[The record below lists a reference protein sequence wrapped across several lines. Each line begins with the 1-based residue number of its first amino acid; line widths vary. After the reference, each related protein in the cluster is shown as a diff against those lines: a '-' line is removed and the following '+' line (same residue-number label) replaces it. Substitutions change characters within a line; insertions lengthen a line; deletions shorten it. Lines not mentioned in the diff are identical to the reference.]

1 MSELRAGH
9 RGAGRPCSTAT
20 PLPAA
25 PGTQKY
31 RHQSGLEKPKRGE
44 WRALPGQDAVI
55 PVQHD
60 TGDEGLQKAS
70 PAPFGAG
77 SGAMPGLCHTWQAVD
92 GRCRLQC
99 TTWLQSP
106 YRAGT
111 ADTQRQSCS
120 QSLSLH
126 PQMPALEMQG
136 QSRQIPLLQLEEGMG
151 VEILPTGGSAEHS
164 PAPQDRIA
172 CTAWGWVLGELALSS
187 HPTAQQLHSR

>member
-1 MSELRAGH
+1 MGDAGCNA
-9 RGAGRPCSTAT
+9 RLGCN
-20 PLPAA
+20 PLV
-25 PGTQKY
+25 GQGQQK
-31 RHQSGLEKPKRGE
+31 
-44 WRALPGQDAVI
+44 
-55 PVQHD
+55 
-60 TGDEGLQKAS
+60 
-70 PAPFGAG
+70 
-77 SGAMPGLCHTWQAVD
+77 
-92 GRCRLQC
+92 
-99 TTWLQSP
+99 
-106 YRAGT
+106 

-164 PAPQDRIA
+164 PAPQDRTA